1 MSRETSIETS
11 RAPSATPRVEGQVGA
26 VLVAGGQGRRMGG
39 DKLWIEFSGRP
50 AWRWSLDALLAVRGM
65 AYVIVVAPPDAIERF
80 SAGIPESSR
89 RRCQVIAGGEE
100 RADSALAG
108 IAALTAAG
116 FPDEA
121 AVLIHDAARPGA
133 STELMERI
141 VAAVTPTTGA
151 IPVVDLHDALKKVDS
166 TGRVV
171 TAVDRQGLAAAQTPQ
186 AATLVVLRA
195 ALEEAQAWGRKF
207 TDDAEALAAGGVAV
221 DVIAGEAGNR
231 KLTEP
236 GDEWLMAGLLASR
249 AVPLVAPEVGS
260 GERAG
265 IGFDAHRF
273 DPGSPLRLGGLA
285 FPGEAGLAGHSDGD
299 AALHAVIDALLGAA
313 AAGDIGALYPA
324 NDERWRNADS
334 ADLLRGARERIAD
347 AGWRPVSIDLVIVA
361 AHPAIAPRRDEMAER
376 LASLCGI
383 GVDAVSVKGTTSDGL
398 GFAGAEGIAA
408 FAVAVISRA

>member
-1 MSRETSIETS
+1 
-11 RAPSATPRVEGQVGA
+11 
-26 VLVAGGQGRRMGG
+26 MGG

-65 AYVIVVAPPDAIERF
+65 SHVIVVAPLDAIERF
-80 SAGIPESSR
+80 AAAIPETSR
-89 RRCQVIAGGEE
+89 GRCQVVAGGEE

-121 AVLIHDAARPGA
+121 TVLIHDAARPGA
-133 STELMERI
+133 STDLMERI
-141 VAAVTPTTGA
+141 VDAVTPTTGA
-151 IPVVDLHDALKKVDS
+151 IPVVDLHDALKKVDRA
-166 TGRVV
+166 GRVV
-171 TAVDRQGLAAAQTPQ
+171 TPIDRQGLAAAQTPQ

-207 TDDAEALAAGGVAV
+207 TDDAEALAAGGVTV
-221 DVIAGEAGNR
+221 NTIPGEPGNR

-236 GDEWLMAGLLASR
+236 GDEWLLAGLLASR
-249 AVPLVAPEVGS
+249 SLPLVAPEMRD

-285 FPGEAGLAGHSDGD
+285 FPGEPGLAGHSDGD

-313 AAGDIGALYPA
+313 AAGDIGTLYPPS
-324 NDERWRNADS
+324 DERWRNADS
-334 ADLLRGARERIAD
+334 ADLLRGALERVRS
-347 AGWRPVSIDLVIVA
+347 AGWRPVSIDLAIVA
-361 AHPAIAPRRDEMAER
+361 AHPAITPRRDEMAAR

-383 GVDAVSVKGTTSDGL
+383 GADAVSVKGTTSDGL

-408 FAVAVISRA
+408 FAMAVIGRA

>member
-1 MSRETSIETS
+1 
-11 RAPSATPRVEGQVGA
+11 
-26 VLVAGGQGRRMGG
+26 MGG

-65 AYVIVVAPPDAIERF
+65 SYVIVVAPPDATERF
-80 SAGIPESSR
+80 EAGIPEASR
-89 RRCQVIAGGEE
+89 GRCKVVPGGEA

-121 AVLIHDAARPGA
+121 TVLIHDAARPGA
-133 STELMERI
+133 STELMERV
-141 VAAVTPTTGA
+141 VAAVTSTTGA
-151 IPVVDLHDALKKVDS
+151 IPIVDVHDALKKLDAS
-166 TGRVV
+166 GRVLA
-171 TAVDRQGLAAAQTPQ
+171 TVDRAGMGAAQTPQ

-207 TDDAEALAAGGVAV
+207 TDEAEALAAGGVTVHA
-221 DVIAGEAGNR
+221 IAGEPANR

-236 GDEWLMAGLLASR
+236 GDEWLLAGLLASR
-249 AVPLVAPEVGS
+249 SVPLVAPEVRHGD
-260 GERAG
+260 RAG

-285 FPGEAGLAGHSDGD
+285 FAGEPGLAGHSDGD

-313 AAGDIGALYPA
+313 AAGDIGTLYPPS
-324 NDERWRNADS
+324 DERWRNADS
-334 ADLLRGARERIAD
+334 ADLLSGALEHIRS
-347 AGWRPVSIDLVIVA
+347 AGWRAVSIDLAIVA
-361 AHPAIAPRRDEMAER
+361 GHPAIAPRRDEMAAR

-383 GVDAVSVKGTTSDGL
+383 GVDSVSVKGTTSDGL

-408 FAVAVISRA
+408 FAVAVIGRA